1 MKKVIFTVGLP
12 GSGKS
17 SLAEKLKKEHLD
29 NGLSCEIFTT
39 DDFFMVNNEYKF
51 AFNYLSVAHEWNFG
65 NFGKAMLNGMD
76 VLIVA
81 NCNLNAWTLYKYV
94 ELAIKNGYDFE
105 LIEPKTK
112 WKNDIEECAK
122 RNTHGVPL
130 ATIERMH
137 NKRESVK
144 DIEKDLKNKFDKLK
158 D

>member
-1 MKKVIFTVGLP
+1 MKKVFFTVGLP

-29 NGLSCEIFTT
+29 NGLSCEVFTT
-39 DDFFMVNNEYKF
+39 DDFFMLNNEYKF
-51 AFNYLSVAHEWNFG
+51 TFNYLSAAHEWNFG
-65 NFGKAMLNGMD
+65 NFAKAMLNGMN

-94 ELAIKNGYDFE
+94 ELAIKNDYDYE
-105 LIEPKTK
+105 LVEPKTS
-112 WKNDIEECAK
+112 WRNNVEECAK

-144 DIEKDLKNKFDKLK
+144 DMEKDLKNKFDKLK